1 MSITVEVADLNIEE
15 YLKTDNDTKIELQK
29 LIENIKYLI
38 LSTLGKDEVDIT
50 DTSEIADFEK
60 MIALEVADK
69 FYQTNTL
76 ADRQNPPHG
85 IFFSQE
91 AQAIYSKYDSIFLN
105 Y

>member
-1 MSITVEVADLNIEE
+1 MAITVEVADLNIEE
-15 YLKTDNDTKIELQK
+15 YLKTDADTKVELQK
-29 LIENIKYLI
+29 LIENTKFLI
-38 LSTLGKDEVDIT
+38 LSTLAKVEADIA
-50 DTSEIADFEK
+50 DTTEIADFQK

-76 ADRQNPPHG
+76 ADRQNPPYG

-91 AQAIYSKYDSIFLN
+91 AQAIYSKYDSPFLN